1 MFEKQHTGK
10 YIPYK
15 CVKKNLFLTFR
26 EQKKKKCCFVF
37 SGETKNLKD
46 VNGDCKEQCACT
58 STMCT
63 CLCDDCELNTKC
75 ICNSIEC
82 NSDGECVQILSNRN

>member
-26 EQKKKKCCFVF
+26 EQKKKNAALFFQAKP
-37 SGETKNLKD
+37 K
-46 VNGDCKEQCACT
+46 
-58 STMCT
+58 
-63 CLCDDCELNTKC
+63 
-75 ICNSIEC
+75 I
-82 NSDGECVQILSNRN
+82 